1 MASVRSR
8 ITAAYGAATLAS
20 VAVLAV
26 VFGLQRRADAERDLI
41 ERTER
46 NASLAARMIERQ
58 GVQGVTLDTASAAG
72 SILNVGVRR
81 LLDGL
86 TGYYIIVADSSRIL
100 YWSDPV
106 RQIYNLAYT
115 SEGALSAKLREPYQ
129 KDFDSLRV
137 ASFSIVATATPR
149 RVRLTTGKLILT
161 ALLPD
166 PPLPGGVRR
175 VVVGVSTQRLA
186 NVSAE
191 TVRLTLLAAPLLLLL
206 STGLAWTLTGRMLEP
221 VNRIVND
228 VEAITDGRSLHRRV
242 VIESDTRDELG
253 RLAQTVNDMVGR
265 LETSFASLRRFT
277 ADASHELR
285 TPLAVIRADVER
297 AMTTPQ
303 NSHEQAVAL
312 EEALQQVSRM
322 TGLVD
327 SLLTLARADEGR
339 FDLIREPVELVPLV
353 REVAETA
360 TILSEEPGIT
370 VTMPLIQPVTVL
382 GDEERLRQLMLNLAT
397 NAVKYS
403 QRGGVVEIS
412 LEHRHDEAI
421 VTVKDNGIGIAAADL
436 PFIFDR
442 FWRVDQ
448 ARSRAEGGGVGL
460 GLAISHWI
468 AQAHGGRIDVQ
479 SRLGRGTTFTIVLPA
494 HRNLAGTPNS
504 DLSNS

>member
-8 ITAAYGAATLAS
+8 ITAAYGAATVGALTIFAIIVGS
-20 VAVLAV
+20 
-26 VFGLQRRADAERDLI
+26 QRRAAVLRELTDDALN
-41 ERTER
+41 T
-46 NASLAARMIERQ
+46 AALATAIIERQ
-58 GVQGVTLDTASAAG
+58 SVRGVTVDATGGTAPTLSP
-72 SILNVGVRR
+72 SITS
-81 LLDGL
+81 LLDALPG
-86 TGYYIIVADSSRIL
+86 YIIVGDSTQVLYRSRA
-100 YWSDPV
+100 V
-106 RQIYNLAYT
+106 RQFREQELNTALIPEVREGLRKDLETLTGAAYAIQESGVARRVKLNLDEVLLVAN
-115 SEGALSAKLREPYQ
+115 LRE
-129 KDFDSLRV
+129 
-137 ASFSIVATATPR
+137 ASP
-149 RVRLTTGKLILT
+149 G
-161 ALLPD
+161 
-166 PPLPGGVRR
+166 GGVRR
-175 VVVGVSTQRLA
+175 VVVGVSTRRVDD
-186 NVSAE
+186 VSAQLLGLSLL
-191 TVRLTLLAAPLLLLL
+191 VAPVLVLLAVF
-206 STGLAWTLTGRMLEP
+206 TAWTLAGRVLEP
-221 VNRIVND
+221 VEQMVND
-228 VEAITDGRSLHRRV
+228 VAAITDGRSLHRRV
-242 VIESDTRDELG
+242 VIEGEPGDELG

-265 LETSFASLRRFT
+265 LETSFVSLRRFT

-339 FDLIREPVELVPLV
+339 FDLIREPVALVPLV

-370 VTMPLIQPVTVL
+370 VTTPLVQPVTVL
-382 GDEERLRQLMLNLAT
+382 GDEERLRQLLLNLAT
-397 NAVKYS
+397 NAVKYC
-403 QRGGVVEIS
+403 QPGGVVELS

-448 ARSRAEGGGVGL
+448 ARSRAAGGGVGL

-468 AQAHGGRIDVQ
+468 AQAHGGRIDVH

-494 HRNLAGTPNS
+494 HRNQAGTPNS